1 MSHKIL
7 FNDNEPISPEEISN
21 CIKKFGDS
29 YTKAVTKI
37 IRETDGLDLNI
48 DIFIK
53 NSAGLLNSF
62 KMARSGPFK
71 GIGVYNDKVV
81 GPVRKLRDCWD
92 AIYEDLLYLQTSG
105 SID

>member
-1 MSHKIL
+1 MSYKIL
-7 FNDNEPISPEEISN
+7 FNDNEAISSEEISD

-37 IRETDGLDLNI
+37 IRETDSLDLNI
-48 DIFIK
+48 DIFVK

-71 GIGVYNDKVV
+71 RI
-81 GPVRKLRDCWD
+81 W
-92 AIYEDLLYLQTSG
+92 
-105 SID
+105 